1 MNCQACNAA
10 ITADARFCSQ
20 CGAAVAIAG
29 SGRATAGGAADEDL
43 RAARVFAEEA
53 RQQAAAGRDDL
64 GASMAKGAVIGAV
77 IALPVPFIGPLTGA
91 IVGAGIAAYNKLS
104 RD

>member
-1 MNCQACNAA
+1 MKCQLCDAA
-10 ITADARFCSQ
+10 LAADARFCSQ
-20 CGAAVAIAG
+20 CGAAVTTG
-29 SGRATAGGAADEDL
+29 KT
-43 RAARVFAEEA
+43 AEEV
-53 RQQAAAGRDDL
+53 RQHAAAGRDDL
-64 GASMAKGAVIGAV
+64 GASIAKGAAIGAV